1 VATVAEPLSRRGAP
15 VWPGIAALGAA
26 LAFVAASWYLKFVV
40 GGYWF
45 GAPLA
50 PLYLYPDPE
59 ASAAAPAAVAVLAL
73 ATWLGGRLG
82 TASLRPAAFALLALF
97 LAAAARLALALVRD
111 GTSGWLAS
119 LGRGDGANEYLPAL
133 PALSL
138 GRGAFLDRFAE
149 VAPTLPTHPS
159 AHPPGLLLAI
169 DALGIETPVAMAAF
183 QTAGGLLAVPL
194 VYGLA
199 RRLLPETGARAATL
213 LFAFSPAIMTY
224 GVTSSD
230 ALYVTAGSLA
240 ALLLVLRPAVART
253 AGAVALALASFLS
266 YALLAVGAWAT
277 VVAALRSGIARA
289 VTLAGACAVALAG
302 LYAALWVLTG
312 FDVLGAL
319 RSADLV
325 YRIGP
330 YFVRPYWYWV
340 LGSPVAW
347 LVSIGLPLTWYAA
360 RGLGAGHP
368 AAVALAVIVAVAA
381 LGGYTMSETERI
393 WMFMV
398 PFAAIAAAH
407 VLPPARLAPVLGL
420 LAGQALLTE
429 LLADARY

>member
-1 VATVAEPLSRRGAP
+1 V
-15 VWPGIAALGAA
+15 AALGTS

-59 ASAAAPAAVAVLAL
+59 ASAAAPAVVAFMAVAA
-73 ATWLGGRLG
+73 WLGGRLG
-82 TASLRPAAFALLALF
+82 AASLRPAAFALPALV

-111 GTSGWLAS
+111 GTSGWLAT
-119 LGRGDGANEYLPAL
+119 LGRGDGENEYLPAL
-133 PALSL
+133 AALSL
-138 GRGAFLDRFAE
+138 GRAAFLDRFAE
-149 VAPTLPTHPS
+149 VGGTLPTHPS

-169 DALGIETPVAMAAF
+169 DALGIGSPGAMATF
-183 QTAGGLLAVPL
+183 EIVGGLLAVPL

-199 RRLLPETGARAATL
+199 RRLLPETRARAATL
-213 LFAFSPAIMTY
+213 LFAFCPAVMTY

-230 ALYVTAGSLA
+230 ALYVTAGTLA
-240 ALLLVLRPAVART
+240 ALLLVARPAVART
-253 AGAVALALASFLS
+253 AGAATLALASFLS

-277 VVAALRSGIARA
+277 VVVGVRSGLAR
-289 VTLAGACAVALAG
+289 AVALAG
-302 LYAALWVLTG
+302 ACGLALVAFYFALWALTG

-347 LVSIGLPLTWYAA
+347 LVGIGLPLTWYAA

-368 AAVALAVIVAVAA
+368 AAVGLAVIVAVASV
-381 LGGYTMSETERI
+381 GGYTMSETERI

-398 PFAAIAAAH
+398 PFAGIAAAH
-407 VLPPARLAPVLGL
+407 VLPPPRLTPVLGL
-420 LAGQALLTE
+420 LAAQALVTE